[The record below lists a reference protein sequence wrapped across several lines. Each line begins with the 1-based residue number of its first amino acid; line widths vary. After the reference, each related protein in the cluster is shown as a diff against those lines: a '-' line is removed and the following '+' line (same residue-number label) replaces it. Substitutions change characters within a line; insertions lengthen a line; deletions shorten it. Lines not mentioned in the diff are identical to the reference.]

1 MLKKFDHG
9 GDIYSRHVD
18 LDFSVNI
25 NPLGM
30 PPEVRAALIENTDR
44 FDVYPDP
51 QCRRL
56 AAALSSFLGVPQDWI
71 VFGNGAADVIIRLCL
86 SGHPRRALI
95 CAPTF
100 SEYEKAA
107 LMAGAAVD
115 KYLLHEEN
123 GFALDRGIFD
133 ALNRK
138 PDLFFLCNPNNP
150 TGCLT
155 PAGLIA
161 EIADFCESR
170 DITFVIDECF
180 LSFTGEKSAADLLKD
195 HPHTVIL
202 DAFTK
207 MYSMAGLRL
216 GFILC
221 SSQELTARVRA
232 FGQSWNV
239 STPAQ
244 VAGLAA
250 LGCGRQ
256 WIERTRK
263 FTASETACLR
273 GRLRAMGLK
282 VFDGAANYTLF
293 KSSVPLTEPL
303 LQRGIL
309 IRSCANYT
317 GLSDQFYRVGIKT
330 REKNERLLAALE
342 DVLKGSDS
350 R

>member
-30 PPEVRAALIENTDR
+30 PEAIRTALVENVDH

-51 QCRRL
+51 KCRRL
-56 AAALSSFLGVPQDWI
+56 AAALGDFLGVPQEWI

-86 SGHPRRALI
+86 SMAPKKALI

-107 LMAGAAVD
+107 LMAGAGVD
-115 KYLLHEEN
+115 KFLLYEEN
-123 GFALDRGIFD
+123 GFALTRQIFD
-133 ALNRK
+133 ALDKK

-155 PAGLIA
+155 PAGLVE
-161 EIADFCESR
+161 EITDRCEQNG
-170 DITFVIDECF
+170 ITFIIDECF
-180 LSFTGEKSAADLLKD
+180 LSFTGAQSARSILKD

-207 MYSMAGLRL
+207 MYSIAGLRL

-221 SSQELTARVRA
+221 SSPELTGRVSS

-244 VAGLAA
+244 IAGLAA
-250 LGCGRQ
+250 LSCGSA
-256 WIERTRK
+256 WIERTQK
-263 FTASETACLR
+263 FTASETAYLR
-273 GRLRAMGLK
+273 GRLREMGLK

-293 KSSVPLTEPL
+293 KSAVPLTEAL
-303 LQRGIL
+303 LQHGIL

-317 GLSDQFYRVGIKT
+317 GLSEQFYRVGIKT
-330 REKNERLLAALE
+330 RDRNDRLLEAIK
-342 DVLKGSDS
+342 DVLKGGGS